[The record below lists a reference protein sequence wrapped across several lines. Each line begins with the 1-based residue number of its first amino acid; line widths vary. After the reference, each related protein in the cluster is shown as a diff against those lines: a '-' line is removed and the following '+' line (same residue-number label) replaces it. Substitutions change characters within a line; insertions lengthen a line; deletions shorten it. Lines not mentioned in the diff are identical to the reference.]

1 MSSTKRERAQ
11 ARKRHEKWLVRQ
23 AEAAKRHQ
31 RNVALGWSI
40 TVALVLI
47 LIVVLVNLPP
57 ATPEVEEALPEPSDS
72 AALIADEDAASE
84 DGSGEDATADAGD
97 EAAAQ
102 ETDGD
107 SGGTAPDPAL
117 AEDRVWAGTIDTN
130 QGSISVELDGA
141 AAPQAV
147 ANFVT
152 LADDGFFDSTSCHR
166 LTTAGIF
173 VLQCGNPLGLE
184 GDGGPGYSFG
194 PVENAPVDGLY
205 PAGTLAMARVGG
217 DGNSMGSQFFI
228 VYEDSTIPADAAGG
242 YTVFGHVSEG
252 LDVVTAIAEA
262 GAEGGD
268 DGPPATPVTI
278 ERVQL
283 Q

>member
-11 ARKRHEKWLVRQ
+11 ARKRHEKWLARQ

-40 TVALVLI
+40 TVALVLV

-57 ATPEVEEALPEPSDS
+57 AQPQVEDAVPEPSDS
-72 AALIADEDAASE
+72 AAQIADEDV
-84 DGSGEDATADAGD
+84 AGD
-97 EAAAQ
+97 EA
-102 ETDGD
+102 TGD
-107 SGGTAPDPAL
+107 SGDEVVPDETAAEPEGTAPDPAL

-152 LADDGFFDSTSCHR
+152 LAADGYFDSTSCHR
-166 LTTAGIF
+166 LTTLGIF

-194 PVENAPVDGLY
+194 PVENAPSDDVY
-205 PAGTLAMARVGG
+205 PAGTIAMARVGG
-217 DGNSMGSQFFI
+217 DGSSMGSQFFI
-228 VYEDSTIPADAAGG
+228 VYEDSTIPSDAAGG
-242 YTVFGHVSEG
+242 YTVFGHVTEG
-252 LDVVTAIAEA
+252 LDVVTTVAEA